1 MTSSDSS
8 TSGAATIV
16 VPRRFRGPPRSG
28 NGGYACALLARH
40 VGAPAS
46 EVTLRSPPPL
56 DRPMEVRSEG
66 ERALLLDGEH
76 LVAEAAA
83 TTLDVAAP
91 RVSAGEAIE
100 AAGRFRGFEQNPFP
114 SCFACGP
121 ERAPGDGLRI
131 FTGRVEGSD
140 VVAAPWTPAADLA
153 GADGIVAEPVVWAA
167 IDCPS
172 GWAHVR
178 EPAERG
184 ARADGR
190 ADPRTRA
197 RRRGLRR
204 RGASDRRRGQ
214 PSLRGV
220 GAARIRRAR
229 GRGRARDVDRGRL
242 DRGDRADRRRVR
254 RV

>member
-121 ERAPGDGLRI
+121 ERAPSDGLRI

-178 EPAERG
+178 DRLSAVLGRMAARILEPVRAGEDYVAVARPTGAEGSRRF
-184 ARADGR
+184 AESALLASDGR
-190 ADPRTRA
+190 AVAVARA
-197 RRRGLRR
+197 TWIVVASTEAIAPIG
-204 RGASDRRRGQ
+204 GA
-214 PSLRGV
+214 
-220 GAARIRRAR
+220 
-229 GRGRARDVDRGRL
+229 
-242 DRGDRADRRRVR
+242 
-254 RV
+254 